1 MRFVKRFTSGRRS
14 NIKRVDSRLLSLLF
28 DIPYYSEAKTDN
40 QRFMNMQKRYIID
53 NDIKALDDMYRLG
66 IRVALKMINKFSAA
80 NRHIQNLTRMEKS
93 EKAHNAS
100 SYIIEQYIKR
110 PTFYI
115 KKSYTAYLYK
125 RVQYELFYHRKI
137 DAAIIYCDMTNA
149 LYS

>member
-1 MRFVKRFTSGRRS
+1 
-14 NIKRVDSRLLSLLF
+14 
-28 DIPYYSEAKTDN
+28 
-40 QRFMNMQKRYIID
+40 MQKRYIID
-53 NDIKALDDMYRLG
+53 NDTKALADMYRLG
-66 IRVALKMINKFSAA
+66 VKVALKMINKLSVS
-80 NRHIQNLTRMEKS
+80 NRHLQSLARMERS
-93 EKAHNAS
+93 EKAHSAS
-100 SYIIEQYIKR
+100 SYIIEQYLKR

>member
-1 MRFVKRFTSGRRS
+1 
-14 NIKRVDSRLLSLLF
+14 
-28 DIPYYSEAKTDN
+28 
-40 QRFMNMQKRYIID
+40 MNMQKRYIID

>member
-1 MRFVKRFTSGRRS
+1 MRFVKRFTSGRLS
-14 NIKRVDSRLLSLLF
+14 NIKRVDSRHLSLLF

>member
-14 NIKRVDSRLLSLLF
+14 NIKRVDSRQLSLLF

>member
-1 MRFVKRFTSGRRS
+1 
-14 NIKRVDSRLLSLLF
+14 
-28 DIPYYSEAKTDN
+28 
-40 QRFMNMQKRYIID
+40 MQKRYVID
-53 NDIKALDDMYRLG
+53 NDVKALSDMYRLG
-66 IRVALKMINKFSAA
+66 VKVALKMINKFAGS
-80 NRHIQNLTRMEKS
+80 NKILQRLGHIQRR

-100 SYIIEQYIKR
+100 SYIIEQYLKR

-137 DAAIIYCDMTNA
+137 DAAIIYCDMENN

>member
-1 MRFVKRFTSGRRS
+1 MRFVKRFTSGRHL
-14 NIKRVDSRLLSLLF
+14 NIKRVDSRQLSLLF
-28 DIPYYSEAKTDN
+28 DIPYYSEAQTDN

-53 NDIKALDDMYRLG
+53 NDTKALADMYRLG
-66 IRVALKMINKFSAA
+66 VKVALKMINKLSVS
-80 NRHIQNLTRMEKS
+80 NRHLQRLARAERS
-93 EKAHNAS
+93 EKAHHAS
-100 SYIIEQYIKR
+100 SYIIEQYLKR

-137 DAAIIYCDMTNA
+137 DTAIIYCDMTNA

>member
-1 MRFVKRFTSGRRS
+1 MRFVKRFTSGRHS
-14 NIKRVDSRLLSLLF
+14 NIKRIDNRQLPLLF
-28 DIPYYSEAKTDN
+28 DIPYYSEAQTDN

-53 NDIKALDDMYRLG
+53 NDTKTLADMYRLG
-66 IRVALKMINKFSAA
+66 VKVALKMINKLSVS
-80 NRHIQNLTRMEKS
+80 NRHLQRLARMERS
-93 EKAHNAS
+93 EKAHSAS
-100 SYIIEQYIKR
+100 SYIIEQYLKR
-110 PTFYI
+110 PAFYI

>member
-1 MRFVKRFTSGRRS
+1 MRFVKQFTSGRRS
-14 NIKRVDSRLLSLLF
+14 NIKQADSRQLLLLF
-28 DIPYYSEAKTDN
+28 DIPYYREAQTDN

-53 NDIKALDDMYRLG
+53 NDTKALADMYRLG
-66 IRVALKMINKFSAA
+66 VKVALKMINKLSCS
-80 NRHIQNLTRMEKS
+80 NRHLQNLARMERS
-93 EKAHNAS
+93 EKAHRAS
-100 SYIIEQYIKR
+100 SYIIEQYLKR
-110 PTFYI
+110 PTLYI

>member
-1 MRFVKRFTSGRRS
+1 M
-14 NIKRVDSRLLSLLF
+14 LLF

>member
-14 NIKRVDSRLLSLLF
+14 NIKRVDSRQLSLLF

-80 NRHIQNLTRMEKS
+80 NRHTQNLTRMEKS

>member
-14 NIKRVDSRLLSLLF
+14 NIKRVDSRPLSLLF

>member
-1 MRFVKRFTSGRRS
+1 M
-14 NIKRVDSRLLSLLF
+14 F

-66 IRVALKMINKFSAA
+66 IRVALKMINKFSSA
-80 NRHIQNLTRMEKS
+80 NRHIQNLTRMEKN

-125 RVQYELFYHRKI
+125 RVQYELFHHRKI

>member
-14 NIKRVDSRLLSLLF
+14 NIKRVDSRQLSLLF
-28 DIPYYSEAKTDN
+28 DIPYYSEAQTDN

-53 NDIKALDDMYRLG
+53 NDTKALADMYRLG
-66 IRVALKMINKFSAA
+66 VKVALKMINKFAGS
-80 NRHIQNLTRMEKS
+80 NRHLQSLARMERS
-93 EKAHNAS
+93 EKAHHAS
-100 SYIIEQYIKR
+100 SYIVEQYLKR